1 MALLSKNRIIYFL
14 SFLTILALSILLF
27 RPPVPNPNSPKWIR
41 LQAQNSNER
50 DPDYFELEDYV
61 GIELGDD
68 YCRAGIMVNKT
79 FYLIPD
85 EHGNTAMPSYV
96 TITEDEMDLIGRKFS
111 DPEIQEN
118 LKFLP
123 YDVINSSDDRPIIKV
138 PNEKGPVLLTTAED
152 ITSIIV
158 NRLKINAEKYL
169 GKETPHA
176 VVSYPVHFDDVQKDA
191 LRDAVK
197 RGGFTKYNRLIPE
210 PMAAGTAHRLDETGY
225 CREDVEECHVLIYDV
240 GERYSTVTI
249 EEIDYGVTEIW
260 EYLREGKKTGSPDL
274 SSFEFDFTCSPS
286 MNPPEEEEEEED
298 QCEKYRQYESPERIV
313 RRVQQLLQNA
323 KFTESGL
330 DTIVVT
336 GMNPQ
341 AYWVKSVLSNSHPW
355 AKNGD
360 SSSIIT
366 PDTAIVY
373 GTALL
378 AEILSSDDGICT
390 LPLPHFTEIVPI
402 GRQLPLHR
410 REFFEAYISGD
421 QQEDMGYITVRFYE
435 GQRLIAK
442 KNKLLGTAKMQTA
455 IKGRVELEVRID
467 VDDDGLIE
475 GRVREINGGNEAR
488 TGKLIYNCNW
498 EDFGDIRMDATIRDY
513 EDMEI
518 LQQR

>member
-1 MALLSKNRIIYFL
+1 
-14 SFLTILALSILLF
+14 
-27 RPPVPNPNSPKWIR
+27 
-41 LQAQNSNER
+41 
-50 DPDYFELEDYV
+50 
-61 GIELGDD
+61 
-68 YCRAGIMVNKT
+68 
-79 FYLIPD
+79 
-85 EHGNTAMPSYV
+85 
-96 TITEDEMDLIGRKFS
+96 LIGRKFS
-111 DPEIQEN
+111 DPELQEN

-123 YDVINSSDDRPIIKV
+123 YDVINSSDDRPIIQI

-158 NRLKINAEKYL
+158 NRLKLNAEKNL
-169 GKETPHA
+169 GKEIPHA
-176 VVSYPVHFDDVQKDA
+176 VVSYPVHFDDVQKEA

-197 RGGFTKYNRLIPE
+197 RGGFTRYNRLISE
-210 PMAAGTAHRLDETGY
+210 PMATGTAHRLGETGV
-225 CREDVEECHVLIYDV
+225 CREDIEECHVLIYDV

-249 EEIDYGVTEIW
+249 EEIDFGVTEIW
-260 EYLREGKKTGSPDL
+260 EYLRERQHTGSHDL
-274 SSFEFDFTCSPS
+274 SSFESDFACSPS
-286 MNPPEEEEEEED
+286 MNPPEEED
-298 QCEKYRQYESPERIV
+298 QCEKHRQYESPERIV

-341 AYWVKSVLSNSHPW
+341 AYWVKSVLSNSYPR
-355 AKNGD
+355 ANNSD
-360 SSSIIT
+360 TSSIIT

-390 LPLPHFTEIVPI
+390 QSLPNVTMLPIGIETEHGQFTEIVPI

-410 REFFEAYISGD
+410 RKFFEAYVSGD

-442 KNKLLGTAKMQTA
+442 KNKLLGTVKMQTA

-467 VDDDGLIE
+467 VDDDGLME
-475 GRVREINGGNEAR
+475 GRVREINGGKEAR
-488 TGKLIYNCNW
+488 TDKLICNCNW
-498 EDFGDIRMDATIRDY
+498 EDFGDIQTDAAMHDY
-513 EDMEI
+513 EDLEI
-518 LQQR
+518 LQQRQREEVEGNGLRLFRFLDQSIG